1 MAPDQKSSATGG
13 DAMDV
18 QAMIDALSTVIAIP
32 VTPFV
37 QREGAIY
44 TDFTAY
50 AHLVDRMVSGGIKV
64 VTPNGNTSEFYSL
77 TPQEMRQSVEAT
89 MAGVAGRALVL
100 AGVGF
105 DVQTAIEMAHFAA
118 GQGAQAIMVHQ
129 PVHPY
134 RSDEGWVA
142 YHKAIADAVPALA
155 IVPYVR
161 DATIG
166 AAAIG
171 QLADQCP
178 NFVGIKY
185 AVGNPPLFASIVQ
198 TVGKERL
205 AWICGIA
212 ESWAPFYYVA
222 GACGFTSGLVNVTT
236 ELSLEMQ
243 ESLALG
249 NYDNAMRIW
258 QQIKPF
264 EDLRARRNNANN
276 VSAVKEAMAQLG
288 LCERAVRP
296 PISELPE
303 SERAEVSEILVQLGV
318 GKRVVA

>member
-1 MAPDQKSSATGG
+1 
-13 DAMDV
+13 MDF
-18 QAMIDALSTVIAIP
+18 QAMLDALSTVIAIP

-37 QREGAIY
+37 RRGAEIY
-44 TDFTAY
+44 ADFQAY
-50 AHLVDRMVSGGIKV
+50 AHLVDRMVSGGIRV

-77 TPQEMRQSVEAT
+77 TPHEMRQALEASI
-89 MAGVAGRALVL
+89 AGNAGRAITL

-105 DVQTAIEMAHFAA
+105 DAATAIEMAQFAA
-118 GQGAQAIMVHQ
+118 EKGAEAIMVHQ

-134 RSDEGWVA
+134 RSDEGWIA
-142 YHKAIADAVPALA
+142 YHKAIADAVPSLG
-155 IVPYVR
+155 VVSYVR

-166 AAAIG
+166 VAAIG
-171 QLADQCP
+171 GLADSCP
-178 NFVGIKY
+178 NFVGIIY
-185 AVGNPPLFASIVQ
+185 AVGNPPLFANIVQ
-198 TVGKERL
+198 QLGKDRL

-236 ELSLEMQ
+236 ELSLEME

-276 VSAVKEAMAQLG
+276 VSAVKEAMAQIG
-288 LCERAVRP
+288 LCERTVRP

-303 SERAEVSEILVQLGV
+303 TERGEVSRILVELGV
-318 GKRVVA
+318 DALITA

>member
-1 MAPDQKSSATGG
+1 MEYHELRDRLG
-13 DAMDV
+13 
-18 QAMIDALSTVIAIP
+18 TVVAIP

-37 QREGAIY
+37 QSESTIHA
-44 TDFTAY
+44 DFQAY
-50 AHLVDRMVSGGIKV
+50 AHLVDRMVSGGITV

-89 MAGVAGRALVL
+89 VAGAAGRAIIL

-105 DVQTAIEMAHFAA
+105 DVATAIEMAQFAA

-134 RSDEGWVA
+134 RSDEGWIA
-142 YHKAIADAVPALA
+142 YHQAIADAVPELG

-161 DATIG
+161 DS
-166 AAAIG
+166 AIG
-171 QLADQCP
+171 VTAIGGLLKRCP

-185 AVGNPPLFASIVQ
+185 AVGNPPLFAHIVQ
-198 TVGKERL
+198 QFGKDRL

-212 ESWAPFYYVA
+212 ESWAPFYFVA

-236 ELSLEMQ
+236 TLSLEMQ
-243 ESLALG
+243 ESLLMG

-258 QQIKPF
+258 QKIKPF
-264 EDLRARRNNANN
+264 EDLRARRNNSNN

-288 LCERAVRP
+288 LCQRTVRP
-296 PISELPE
+296 PISELSE
-303 SERAEVSEILVQLGV
+303 SEQAEVREILTQL
-318 GKRVVA
+318 K